1 MDSPRVA
8 EFVNRGGSLFRD
20 LCRILNTAAPR
31 RNWEALGEKLGYSR
45 DELREFATDKQS
57 SPAVALLDDWKDKEE
72 ALCSALIVAFQQL
85 DQFEGKRKLREWLDS
100 RSPTSP
106 PKIVPPTTTT
116 PPNNHNNLTDN
127 NNTTPLSNNDE
138 QIIIP
143 SSPSPPASSPR
154 HVLVQYANRDYSC
167 EIGEDLTT
175 VEDLKKQIR
184 SEITQLQPEN
194 DFEIIWMDLRY
205 KKVEE

>member
-85 DQFEGKRKLREWLDS
+85 DQFEGKRKLSEWLDS

-106 PKIVPPTTTT
+106 PKIAPSTTTTT
-116 PPNNHNNLTDN
+116 PPNNHNNLNDN
-127 NNTTPLSNNDE
+127 KNNSTALSNNDE
-138 QIIIP
+138 QIIT
-143 SSPSPPASSPR
+143 PSPPPSTPR

-175 VEDLKKQIR
+175 VDDLKAKIR